1 MARRSRRE
9 TRAARRE
16 QEAAFKLTLGGAALV
31 IGPWLASQTMI
42 GKALLPLHWVGWLML
57 AIGGGLLWLQRRER
71 RVDTATPPRPAATR
85 AIPRTRSVPTGFP
98 PAHTLDRVA
107 TELDRSAAARAEK
120 SSTMPARPTAWSKAV
135 FDVIEWRC
143 FEAVVEALF
152 QQAGFE
158 TKSQS
163 HGADGGIDIWL
174 YSRHQPGEAVS
185 LVQCKHW
192 SKRVGVD
199 KIRELRG
206 VMAAHKVARGQFAAT
221 SGFTPE
227 AEAFARANGIN
238 LIDADG
244 LLALIGKRAPEQRH
258 TLLGVAL
265 EGDYWRPTCVK
276 CGTKMVE
283 RTSRGGNALWGC
295 SDYPRCKTRPLP
307 RQV

>member
-1 MARRSRRE
+1 
-9 TRAARRE
+9 
-16 QEAAFKLTLGGAALV
+16 
-31 IGPWLASQTMI
+31 
-42 GKALLPLHWVGWLML
+42 
-57 AIGGGLLWLQRRER
+57 
-71 RVDTATPPRPAATR
+71 
-85 AIPRTRSVPTGFP
+85 
-98 PAHTLDRVA
+98 
-107 TELDRSAAARAEK
+107 
-120 SSTMPARPTAWSKAV
+120 MPARPTAWSKAV
-135 FDVIEWRC
+135 FDAIEWRR

-206 VMAAHKVARGQFAAT
+206 VMAAHKVARAQFAAT

-295 SDYPRCKTRPLP
+295 GDYPRCKTRPLP